1 MAKRFADKKD
11 VKAEQE
17 ELHGAIRNV
26 YALVV

>member
-1 MAKRFADKKD
+1 MAKRFADKKEI
-11 VKAEQE
+11 KEEHE